1 MQVVEQE
8 NRLRASGGRA
18 QPPTKQS
25 QPEVQRATA
34 QFDHVQPG
42 RRIVMSLPQPGA
54 SAAGQGVPTD
64 SDAGRAHSARF
75 TAAVVDVDA
84 AVSKQAVRECA
95 VCIVPQVRQPVY
107 KVWCHQLVL

>member
-1 MQVVEQE
+1 MEQE

-18 QPPTKQS
+18 QPAKQS
-25 QPEVQRATA
+25 VPEVHRATA

-54 SAAGQGVPTD
+54 STNPPGVPTD
-64 SDAGRAHSARF
+64 SKEGPAHSARF

-84 AVSKQAVRECA
+84 AVAKQAVRECA
-95 VCIVPQVRQPVY
+95 VFIVPQVRHAMY
-107 KVWCHQLVL
+107 KV